1 MKHATLRDV
10 AIGAVRYVV
19 AVFAMSRAGH
29 MADARGLLLENP
41 VAVLPDVGHDLVP
54 FHPELAIAP
63 DLILMLQCLGLIAFC
78 ARFKRRNDLILAFVD
93 MHVVM
98 MALRSMCVAITVLP
112 TCVHSCK
119 LRHELGHTR
128 ASESLSEWLQNG
140 GMASNC
146 HDLVFSGHAI
156 VYTLMF
162 LLFVDASGAPL
173 FVRLLNFALSVAGV
187 FTLLSSRLH
196 YSLDIFVAVAM
207 TALLYLQWRPSVV
220 EHLRDRD
227 EDEDPNAG
235 ETTSAVAV
243 AVVPAMT
250 VGRKSPRVSKKK
262 RLN

>member
-1 MKHATLRDV
+1 MKRATLRDV
-10 AIGAVRYVV
+10 GFGAVRYVA
-19 AVFAMSRAGH
+19 AVYAMSRAGH
-29 MADARGLLLENP
+29 MADARGPLLENP

-63 DLILMLQCLGLIAFC
+63 DVILTLQCLGLLAFC
-78 ARFKRRNDLILAFVD
+78 AGFKRRNDLVLAFVD

-112 TCVHSCK
+112 TCVHSCR
-119 LRHELGHTR
+119 LRHELGHAR

-146 HDLVFSGHAI
+146 HDLVFSGHTI

-173 FVRLLNFALSVAGV
+173 LVRLLNFALSLAGV

-227 EDEDPNAG
+227 DDEASIAG
-235 ETTSAVAV
+235 ATTATSAVAAAV
-243 AVVPAMT
+243 APAR
-250 VGRKSPRVSKKK
+250 RKSPRVSTK
-262 RLN
+262 RSN